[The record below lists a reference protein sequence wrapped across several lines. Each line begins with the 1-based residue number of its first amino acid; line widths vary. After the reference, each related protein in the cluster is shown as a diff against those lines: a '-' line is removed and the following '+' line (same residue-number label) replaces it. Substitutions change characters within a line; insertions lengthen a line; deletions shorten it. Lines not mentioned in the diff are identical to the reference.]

1 MENFRSWEET
11 WMGWSSLLWALQ
23 WKHSIYT
30 RYTRQVLEIEDKSS
44 ARFFLSIR
52 VNTLWIPE
60 IKMTAIL
67 I

>member
-11 WMGWSSLLWALQ
+11 WMGLYSLLWALQ
-23 WKHSIYT
+23 WKYWIYT
-30 RYTRQVLEIEDKSS
+30 RYSWQVLEIKDKSS